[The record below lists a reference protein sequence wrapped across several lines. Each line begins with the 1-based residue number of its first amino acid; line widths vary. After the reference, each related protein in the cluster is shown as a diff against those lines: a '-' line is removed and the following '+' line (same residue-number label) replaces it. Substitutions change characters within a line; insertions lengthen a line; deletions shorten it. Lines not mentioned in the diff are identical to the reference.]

1 MMYDGINYKICI
13 HNLIYP
19 AGNCGCGADLS
30 LKESSHGKLLNVCV
44 RNYLCLAT
52 LVKFGS
58 LLSTSFKLEFN
69 LLFISDE
76 NGCKIT
82 PATPMAKTTIC
93 QHSSLPHFLGNSIQ

>member
-1 MMYDGINYKICI
+1 MYDGINYQICI

-30 LKESSHGKLLNVCV
+30 LKESSHGNLLNVCV

-58 LLSTSFKLEFN
+58 LLSTS
-69 LLFISDE
+69 LFISDE
-76 NGCKIT
+76 NGFKVKT
-82 PATPMAKTTIC
+82 APPMKDTTIW
-93 QHSSLPHFLGNSIQ
+93 QHPSLPHFTCTSIQ